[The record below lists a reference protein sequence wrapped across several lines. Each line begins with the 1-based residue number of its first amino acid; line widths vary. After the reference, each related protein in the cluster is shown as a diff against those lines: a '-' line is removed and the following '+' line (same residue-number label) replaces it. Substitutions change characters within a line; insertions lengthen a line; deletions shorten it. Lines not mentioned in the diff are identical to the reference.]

1 MKKKVYRNTAAFKL
15 LAWGSFALFVIL
27 ILIGLYTLKDDGL
40 KEPLMVKGYYLMG
53 TVGVI
58 SSAFTIAKVTR
69 DDQEDDERYN
79 EMFRAVKQ
87 EQE

>member
-15 LAWGSFALFVIL
+15 LAWGSFALFIGL
-27 ILIGLYTLKDDGL
+27 ILIGLYTLR
-40 KEPLMVKGYYLMG
+40 EPLMVKGYYLMG

-58 SSAFTIAKVTR
+58 SSSFTIAKVTR

-79 EMFRAVKQ
+79 EMFRGVKQ
-87 EQE
+87 DESET

>member
-15 LAWGSFALFVIL
+15 LAWGSFALFVGL
-27 ILIGLYTLKDDGL
+27 ILIGLYTLR
-40 KEPLMVKGYYLMG
+40 EPLMVKGYYLMG

-58 SSAFTIAKVTR
+58 SSSFTIAKVTR

-79 EMFRAVKQ
+79 EMFRGVKQ
-87 EQE
+87 DESET

>member
-15 LAWGSFALFVIL
+15 LAWGSFALFVGL
-27 ILIGLYTLKDDGL
+27 ILIGLYTLR
-40 KEPLMVKGYYLMG
+40 EPLMVKGYYLMG

-58 SSAFTIAKVTR
+58 SSSFTIAKVTR

-79 EMFRAVKQ
+79 EMFRGGKQ
-87 EQE
+87 DESET

>member
-1 MKKKVYRNTAAFKL
+1 M
-15 LAWGSFALFVIL
+15 FVVL
-27 ILIGLYTLKDDGL
+27 ILAGLYTL

-58 SSAFTIAKVTR
+58 SSSFTIAKVTR

-79 EMFRAVKQ
+79 EMFRGVNQ
-87 EQE
+87 EELEQ

>member
-1 MKKKVYRNTAAFKL
+1 
-15 LAWGSFALFVIL
+15 
-27 ILIGLYTLKDDGL
+27 
-40 KEPLMVKGYYLMG
+40 MG

-58 SSAFTIAKVTR
+58 SSAFTIVKVTR

>member
-1 MKKKVYRNTAAFKL
+1 
-15 LAWGSFALFVIL
+15 
-27 ILIGLYTLKDDGL
+27 
-40 KEPLMVKGYYLMG
+40 MG

-69 DDQEDDERYN
+69 DDQENDERYN